1 MNNWLDIS
9 IEIKKKDLD
18 KACDISHMVI
28 PHGFQVEDYSD
39 LEQVVLEMTNMNLI
53 DDELK
58 IMDKTI
64 CFIHIYI
71 LESQNPLEEI
81 SFLKKRFSDEGIQ
94 NNIKISNICEQDW
107 ENEWKKFYHPIE
119 IGKNIV
125 ICPSW
130 ETYENK
136 YNKIIVTLDPG
147 MAFGTGGH
155 ETTRL
160 CIEAFERYIQKG
172 KTKFLDIGTGS
183 GILAITAKK
192 LGATDV
198 CGVDI
203 DQNSIRVAKE
213 NSLMNNIKDINFIK
227 GNLVDDVNTIFDV
240 ICANIVADV
249 IIEIIPNIYE
259 VLSENGLFI
268 SSGIIETRKDNVVEF
283 LKLNGFIPISFLE
296 EKGWVCITS
305 KKISKGELI

>member
-9 IEIKKKDLD
+9 IEIEKKDLD

-28 PHGFQVEDYSD
+28 PYGFQVEDYSD
-39 LEQVVLEMTNMNLI
+39 LDQVVLEMTNMNLI
-53 DDELK
+53 DEKLK
-58 IMDKTI
+58 MMDKTI

-71 LESQNPLEEI
+71 LESQNPIEEI
-81 SFLKKRFSDEGIQ
+81 SFLKQRFLDESIQ
-94 NNIKISNICEQDW
+94 YNIKISNICEQDW

-130 ETYENK
+130 ETYQNK

-160 CIEAFERYIQKG
+160 CIEAFEGYIEKG

-192 LGATDV
+192 LGAIDV

-213 NSLMNNIKDINFIK
+213 NSLMNDIKDINFIEA
-227 GNLVDDVNTIFDV
+227 NLLDNINTIFDV
-240 ICANIVADV
+240 VCANIVADV
-249 IIEIIPNIYE
+249 IINIIPNIHKI
-259 VLSENGLFI
+259 LSKNGIFI
-268 SSGIIETRKDNVVEF
+268 SSGIIETRKNNVVDS
-283 LKLNGFIPISFLE
+283 LKSSGFTPIYFLE
-296 EKGWVCITS
+296 EKGWVCIIS